1 MRLSILCFALG
12 VWLLQQQR
20 ELPGAPLVALVFG
33 ACLVLAAA
41 TARLHRKH
49 WSKPALA
56 CAAALGLCAGF
67 AWAAGAAQLRM
78 ADRLPV
84 ENEGRDV
91 RIVGVVSDLPQKFDG
106 GLRFELSVE
115 QSEAAVPALVQ
126 LSWYAGRRGQEGVPP
141 MLRAGE
147 RWQLMVRLKRPHGNL
162 NPHGFDYEAH
172 LLERGVRATGYVRE
186 SAYNRRID
194 DLVRRPML
202 LVERLRQSVRERFQ
216 AALSD
221 RAYAGVIIALVVGDQ
236 RAIAPEYW
244 DVFARTGT
252 THLMSISGLHVTMV
266 AGLLYF
272 LVFAAWRRLPGLCL
286 RLPAQKAAVLGGA
299 GAALLYALL
308 AGFGVPAQRTLYMLT
323 VVALALWLGRIGTP
337 SRVLAVAL
345 AAVLIVDPWAV
356 LSAGFWLSFAAVGFL
371 FYIGAGRLAFGHW
384 LREWA
389 RSQWAVTI
397 GLIPALLV
405 MFQQLSLV
413 APLANAVA
421 IPVVSFLITP
431 LALAA
436 AMLPFDAL
444 LTLDHQLLTYL
455 MALLEWLS
463 DVPQAV
469 WQQAAPPTWAL
480 LSGVAGCT
488 WLLLPRGFPARWV
501 GALLLLP
508 LLLAQAQRPGEG
520 ELRMT
525 VLDVGHGLA
534 VHLQTRAHD
543 LLYDT
548 GPRYSP
554 QANAGNRIILPY
566 LRAAGVGRIHGLV
579 VSHEDQDHAGGM
591 AAVLE
596 GLPVE
601 WVTSSIAAR
610 GQTSR
615 PGHRPCHAGQSWEW
629 DGVRFDM
636 LHPQPADYLERRKD
650 NDLSC
655 VLRVTAGS
663 RRVLLTGDIEA
674 AAESALLRRLPGP
687 ELASEILVVPHHGS
701 RSSSSARFIAAV
713 APAAAIFPVGYRN
726 AFRHPHPDVAG
737 RYERSGVRALRTD
750 RDGAVAVIINSS
762 GSSFELARQI
772 RRRYWHHTGNTA
784 LAATA
789 Q

>member
-1 MRLSILCFALG
+1 MSD
-12 VWLLQQQR
+12 
-20 ELPGAPLVALVFG
+20 
-33 ACLVLAAA
+33 
-41 TARLHRKH
+41 
-49 WSKPALA
+49 ALA
-56 CAAALGLCAGF
+56 SEA
-67 AWAAGAAQLRM
+67 
-78 ADRLPV
+78 
-84 ENEGRDV
+84 EGRDV
-91 RIVGVVSDLPQKFDG
+91 RITGVVDGLPQRFDG

-115 QSEAAVPALVQ
+115 QSEAAVPHLVQ
-126 LSWYAGRRGQEGVPP
+126 LSWYAGRKRGHEEALPP

-172 LLERGVRATGYVRE
+172 LLERGIRATGYVRE
-186 SAYNRRID
+186 SAYNRRLD
-194 DLVRRPML
+194 EMVWRPML
-202 LVERLRQSVRERFQ
+202 IVERLRQMVRERFQ
-216 AALSD
+216 SVLAQ
-221 RAYAGVIIALVVGDQ
+221 RPYAGVLIALVVGDQ
-236 RAIAPEYW
+236 RAITPGLW
-244 DVFARTGT
+244 NVFARTGT

-272 LVFAAWRRLPGLCL
+272 LVLATWRRLPGLCL
-286 RLPAQKAAVLGGA
+286 RLPAQKAAILGGA

-308 AGFGVPAQRTLYMLT
+308 AGFGVPAQRTLYMLS
-323 VVALALWLGRIGTP
+323 VVALALWVGRIGTP
-337 SRVLAVAL
+337 TVVLALAL
-345 AAVLIVDPWAV
+345 AAVLIADPWAV
-356 LSAGFWLSFAAVGFL
+356 LSAGFWLSFGAVGFL
-371 FYIGAGRLAFGHW
+371 FYIGAGRLAIGHW

-397 GLIPALLV
+397 GLIPALLA

-444 LTLDHQLLTYL
+444 ATLDHQLLAWL

-463 DVPQAV
+463 ALPQAM
-469 WQQAAPPTWAL
+469 WQQAAPQAWAL
-480 LSGVAGCT
+480 FSGVAGCL

-508 LLLAQAQRPGEG
+508 LVLVPAQRPREG
-520 ELRMT
+520 EMKVT

-534 VHLQTRAHD
+534 VHVQTRTHD

-548 GPRYSP
+548 GPRYST

-566 LRAAGVGRIHGLV
+566 LRAAGVDRIHGMV

-591 AAVLE
+591 ASVLE

-601 WVTSSIAAR
+601 WLASSIEAR
-610 GQTSR
+610 DEDSR
-615 PGHRPCHAGQSWEW
+615 QQHHRCHAGQSWEW

-636 LHPQPADYLERRKD
+636 LHPQPEDYLVRGKD

-655 VLRVTAGS
+655 VLRVAAGS

-674 AAESALLRRLPGP
+674 AGESALLRRLPDQ

-701 RSSSSARFIAAV
+701 RSSSSARFIEAV

-737 RYERSGVRALRTD
+737 RYERAGARTLRTD
-750 RDGAVAVIINSS
+750 RDGAVAVTISGS

-772 RRRYWHHTGNTA
+772 SRRYWHQDSATV
-784 LAATA
+784 LAAPA
-789 Q
+789 H